1 MEDKKNTI
9 ERQCGTMTNAAYLM
23 SLALDLI
30 LRVSERM
37 MNSRKE
43 AYKKE
48 KKQLFTRYTK
58 TVRDACIIQ
67 DQLTQDIWDVEKN
80 YNYKNVDLWLEQA
93 NELAR
98 LILMF
103 ADRSIDVDVVDRIFA
118 FIREQP
124 GEGIVDDNLLDN
136 FRLKKL

>member
-30 LRVSERM
+30 LRESEWKMRLR
-37 MNSRKE
+37 NE
-43 AYKKE
+43 GYKKE
-48 KKQLFTRYTK
+48 KKQIFSRYTK
-58 TVRDACIIQ
+58 AVRTACVLQ
-67 DQLTQDIWDVEKN
+67 EQLTQDIWDVEEN

-103 ADRSIDVDVVDRIFA
+103 ADRSVDVDVVDKIFK

-124 GEGIVDDNLLDN
+124 GEGIVDEKLLDE

>member
-1 MEDKKNTI
+1 MEVKDKI
-9 ERQCGTMTNAAYLM
+9 EMQCGTMTNAAYLM

-30 LRVSERM
+30 LRESEWKMRLR
-37 MNSRKE
+37 NE
-43 AYKKE
+43 GYKKE
-48 KKQLFTRYTK
+48 KKQIFSRYTK
-58 TVRDACIIQ
+58 AVRTACVLQ
-67 DQLTQDIWDVEKN
+67 EQLTQDIWDVEEN

-103 ADRSIDVDVVDRIFA
+103 ADRSVDVDVVDKIFK

-124 GEGIVDDNLLDN
+124 GEGIVDEKLLDE

>member
-1 MEDKKNTI
+1 MERKNTI
-9 ERQCGTMTNAAYLM
+9 EHQCGVMTNCAYLM

-30 LRVSERM
+30 LRESEWKMRL
-37 MNSRKE
+37 RGE

-48 KKQLFTRYTK
+48 KKQLFSRYTRA
-58 TVRDACIIQ
+58 VRDACFLQ
-67 DQLTQDIWDVEKN
+67 DQLTQDIWDVEEKHN
-80 YNYKNVDLWLEQA
+80 YRNVDLWLGQA

-98 LILMF
+98 LILLF
-103 ADRSIDVDVVDRIFA
+103 ADKSVDEDAVNKIFS

-124 GEGIVDDNLLDN
+124 GEGIIDDKLLDT

>member
-1 MEDKKNTI
+1 MEDNKNSI

-30 LRVSERM
+30 LRESEWKMRLR
-37 MNSRKE
+37 NE
-43 AYKKE
+43 GYKKE
-48 KKQLFTRYTK
+48 KKQIFSRYTK
-58 TVRDACIIQ
+58 AVRTACVLQ
-67 DQLTQDIWDVEKN
+67 EQLTQDIWDVEEN

-103 ADRSIDVDVVDRIFA
+103 ADRSVDVDVVDKIFK

-124 GEGIVDDNLLDN
+124 GEGIVDEKLLDD